1 MRVFVAVALILKAA
15 TAQKSTEV
23 DENTAQNIIGG
34 IVETAEEISNLNKN
48 MDIALK
54 KTEKSFEDAAKKQPL
69 LLFKALPQRA
79 CPWSLYKKGTDWKFS
94 STKSDDKEEC
104 ARACVAAKDCTGF
117 EVGPHTSKAYNYI
130 SYCALWFNKKCNDE
144 TKMLQLN
151 PQGYVATTYI
161 MVKSVTIDVKEEE
174 ETPFG
179 TIEVEEQK
187 TFKPDESK
195 EHYKPNHEQSA
206 ETSTTQTEHSPQE
219 AGKGQEKAAKEQAL
233 QLFKAL
239 PQRACA
245 WSSFKKGTDWKFAST
260 KSDDK
265 EACARACVATEGCTG
280 FEVGPHTSK
289 SYDFISYCALWFNK
303 NCYDETK
310 MLRLNPQ
317 GYVATTFV
325 MIKSATVEVVEE
337 ATEEKGDQKTMLL
350 QGNTITETT
359 LPASSVSNFKEFP
372 QLACNF
378 ADYME
383 GSDWKYTDANS
394 NDAESCATA
403 CMNTRGCTGFEIGV
417 EPVRGQYCALWNSGA
432 CASKQCMTVIPADT
446 QTVSTFVLAD
456 YHYHKI
462 AIFDG
467 FSVLFLVACACALL
481 ISVLLVGCI
490 CFRVLNRAC
499 SRNAES
505 NCRTGE
511 SVVAGEL
518 VQATVIRGTPVG
530 QRVDVV
536 VVRGEAVDQK

>member
-1 MRVFVAVALILKAA
+1 M
-15 TAQKSTEV
+15 
-23 DENTAQNIIGG
+23 
-34 IVETAEEISNLNKN
+34 
-48 MDIALK
+48 
-54 KTEKSFEDAAKKQPL
+54 
-69 LLFKALPQRA
+69 
-79 CPWSLYKKGTDWKFS
+79 
-94 STKSDDKEEC
+94 KSDDKEEC

-144 TKMLQLN
+144 TKMLRLN
-151 PQGYVATTYI
+151 PQGYVATTYV
-161 MVKSVTIDVKEEE
+161 MVKSVTIELKEEE

-195 EHYKPNHEQSA
+195 EHYKPIDEQTA
-206 ETSTTQTEHSPQE
+206 ETSTAQTEHSTEHSPEEAAQE
-219 AGKGQEKAAKEQAL
+219 HEQASQEQAL

-245 WSSFKKGTDWKFAST
+245 WSSFKKGTDWKFASM

-265 EACARACVATEGCTG
+265 EACARACIAAQGCTG

-289 SYDFISYCALWFNK
+289 SYDYISYCALWFNK

-325 MIKSATVEVVEE
+325 MINSATAEVVEE
-337 ATEEKGDQKTMLL
+337 PKQENEDHKTMLL
-350 QGNTITETT
+350 QGNTIGETT
-359 LPASSVSNFKEFP
+359 LPASSVSHFEEFP

-378 ADYME
+378 ADYTQ
-383 GSDWKYTDANS
+383 GSDWKYTDAKS

-505 NCRTGE
+505 NPRTGE
-511 SVVAGEL
+511 NVVAGEL